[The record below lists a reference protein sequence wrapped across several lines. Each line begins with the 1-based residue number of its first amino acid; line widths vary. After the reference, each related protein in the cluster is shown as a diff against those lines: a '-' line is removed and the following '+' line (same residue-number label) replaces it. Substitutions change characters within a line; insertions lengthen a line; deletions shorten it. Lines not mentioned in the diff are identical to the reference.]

1 MEDQGSVKRLLQK
14 YRRGQTSVEEEN
26 WLSSHFV
33 NSATDD
39 KDLAADAAEFIFYH
53 RLKSA
58 SLSGDFIT
66 SRILPLTGARPQKSY
81 AIVPYWSKI
90 AATVALLLTGFGVGQ
105 FINTDKTTTRSLQ
118 ADMKELKTEM
128 SSLKKI
134 AIVSLLQEESVH
146 KKIKA
151 LFLAGQLDN
160 IDADLVKMILK
171 TAESS
176 ESINVRLTAVDVLA
190 QRPSNDSIKFA
201 LIPLLLKQTESA
213 VQMSI
218 LDVIRQLNDTQL
230 LHQLRSIQ
238 DQSLLSPEAKQEIKS
253 ILTQSRNL

>member
-1 MEDQGSVKRLLQK
+1 MEDQSNVKRLLQK
-14 YRRGQTSVEEEN
+14 YRQGQTSVEEEN

-33 NSATDD
+33 NSTIDD

-53 RLKSA
+53 RLKSV
-58 SLSGDFIT
+58 SLSRDFIT
-66 SRILPLTGARPQKSY
+66 SRILPLTADVPRKSY
-81 AIVPYWSKI
+81 AFVPYWRKV
-90 AATVALLLTGFGVGQ
+90 AAAVVLLLAGFGVGQ
-105 FINTDKTTTRSLQ
+105 FINTDKSTTKSLQ
-118 ADMKELKTEM
+118 ADMKELKAEM

-134 AIVSLLQEESVH
+134 AIVSLLQEESAH

-160 IDADLVKMILK
+160 VDVDLVKMILR
-171 TAESS
+171 TAENA
-176 ESINVRLTAVDVLA
+176 ESINVRLTAIDVLA

-201 LIPLLLKQTESA
+201 LVPLLLKQTESA

-238 DQSLLSPEAKQEIKS
+238 DQSLLSPDAKQEIKS